1 MTNAKTIAIGITGG
15 IAAYKVTDLVSR
27 LVKKGFQIEVIMT
40 EAAAELVAPLTFS
53 TISGR
58 PVHCK
63 MFGEQCGEH
72 TEVEHIAIGDRADLM
87 VIVPATANIIAKAA
101 HGIADDLLST
111 VILAADS
118 PVMYFPAMNTRMWEH
133 PVQQENI
140 AKLRSLG
147 FDVIDPDEGFL
158 ACGTSGKGRLGSI
171 DMIEEKIL
179 EKIASMKKGLDLKGK
194 TVLISAGPTEEP
206 IDPVRC
212 ITNHSSG
219 KMGYALARAAQ
230 RRGAEVRLVSGPVAL
245 DAPMGVERYS
255 VRTAREMQGQM
266 DALFDSA
273 DITIMAAAVSD
284 YRVKNA
290 ADQKIKKCGS
300 TLTLELE
307 QNPDILASLGA
318 RKHGVLVGFAAET
331 ENLRDNALEKLKKK
345 NLDMIVANNVSAE
358 GAGFGSD
365 TNIVTIY
372 QNDGS
377 FDIPKMTK
385 EALSD
390 VILDHILKLEETL
403 E

>member
-1 MTNAKTIAIGITGG
+1 MSETKTIAIGVSGG

-40 EAAAELVAPLTFS
+40 EAARELMAPLTFS
-53 TISGR
+53 TLCGR
-58 PVHCK
+58 PVHCE
-63 MFGEQCGEH
+63 MFREQSNG
-72 TEVEHIAIGDRADLM
+72 EVEHIAIGDRADLM

-147 FDVIDPDEGFL
+147 FEVIDPEEGFL

-179 EKIASMKKGLDLKGK
+179 SAMAAIEKGRDLEGK

-212 ITNHSSG
+212 ITNRSSG
-219 KMGYALARAAQ
+219 KMGYALAKAAH
-230 RRGAEVRLVSGPVAL
+230 RRGAEVHLVSGPVSL
-245 DAPMGVERYS
+245 KAPDGVS
-255 VRTAREMQGQM
+255 VYPVSSAAEMK
-266 DALFDSA
+266 DRIESLYDRA

-290 ADQKIKKCGS
+290 APQKIKKDGS
-300 TLTLELE
+300 TLLLELE
-307 QNPDILASLGA
+307 KNPDILKALGEK
-318 RKHGVLVGFAAET
+318 KHGILVGFAAET
-331 ENLRDNALEKLKKK
+331 ENLEENAVSKLNRK
-345 NLDMIVANNVSAE
+345 NLDMIVANNVSME
-358 GAGFGSD
+358 GCGFGSD

-372 QNDGS
+372 RKDGFS
-377 FDIPKMTK
+377 EIPKMSK
-385 EALSD
+385 ESLSD
-390 VILDHILKLEETL
+390 VIFDHILKLEESY

>member
-1 MTNAKTIAIGITGG
+1 MSEPKTIAIGVTGG

-40 EAAAELVAPLTFS
+40 EAACELMAPLTF
-53 TISGR
+53 TTLCGC

-63 MFGEQCGEH
+63 MFQEQSNG
-72 TEVEHIAIGDRADLM
+72 EVEHIAIGDRADLM

-147 FDVIDPDEGFL
+147 FEVIDPDEGFL
-158 ACGTSGKGRLGSI
+158 ACGTAGKGRLGSI

-179 EKIASMKKGLDLKGK
+179 SAMAALDHQQDLAGK

-212 ITNHSSG
+212 ITNRSSG
-219 KMGYALARAAQ
+219 KMGYALASAAR
-230 RRGAEVRLVSGPVAL
+230 RRGANVHLVSGPVSLKAPSGVSVYPVSSAAEMKDRIEAL
-245 DAPMGVERYS
+245 YEN
-255 VRTAREMQGQM
+255 
-266 DALFDSA
+266 A

-290 ADQKIKKCGS
+290 SPQKIKKDGS
-300 TLTLELE
+300 TLLLELE
-307 QNPDILASLGA
+307 KNPDILAALGEK
-318 RKHGVLVGFAAET
+318 KHGILVGFAAET
-331 ENLRDNALEKLKKK
+331 ENLEANAVSKLNRK
-345 NLDMIVANNVSAE
+345 NLDMIVANDVSRE
-358 GAGFGSD
+358 GCGFGSD

-372 QNDGS
+372 RKDGFS
-377 FDIPKMTK
+377 EIPEMSK
-385 EALSD
+385 ESLSD
-390 VILDHILKLEETL
+390 VIFDHILRLEESY

>member
-1 MTNAKTIAIGITGG
+1 MNKSKTIAIGITGG

-40 EAAAELVAPLTFS
+40 EAATELMSPLTLN
-53 TISGR
+53 TLCGR

-63 MFGEQCGEH
+63 MFQQQNG
-72 TEVEHIAIGDRADLM
+72 EVEHIAIGDRADLM

-101 HGIADDLLST
+101 HGIADDLLSS

-118 PVMYFPAMNTRMWEH
+118 PVMYFPAMNNRMWEH

-140 AKLRSLG
+140 AKLRRLG
-147 FDVIDPDEGFL
+147 FEVIDPDEGFL

-179 EKIASMKKGLDLKGK
+179 AAVAALEKGQDLGGK
-194 TVLISAGPTEEP
+194 TILISAGPTEEP

-219 KMGYALARAAQ
+219 KMGYALAKAAR
-230 RRGAEVRLVSGPVAL
+230 RRGAEVHLVSGPVAL
-245 DAPMGVERYS
+245 KAPEGVFVYS
-255 VRTAREMQGQM
+255 VRSASEMQRQI
-266 DALFDSA
+266 DDLYANA
-273 DITIMAAAVSD
+273 DITVMAAAVSD
-284 YRVKNA
+284 YRVKNVA
-290 ADQKIKKCGS
+290 EQKIKKDDN
-300 TLTLELE
+300 TLVLELE
-307 QNPDILASLGA
+307 KNPDILASLGA
-318 RKHGVLVGFAAET
+318 KKQGILVGFAAET
-331 ENLRDNALEKLKKK
+331 ENLRENALSKLNKK
-345 NLDMIVANNVSAE
+345 NLDMIVANNVSLA

-372 QNDGS
+372 QKSGCC
-377 FDIPKMTK
+377 DIPKMSK
-385 EALSD
+385 EALAD
-390 VILDHILKLEETL
+390 VILDHILKLEETN